1 MASANP
7 PEASQHSYRIVIHEI
22 SDDYERI
29 LADYTV
35 DGYVAAIGRHLP
47 THQVDHETLE
57 AARSNSL
64 WASPASSRTAW
75 PSSLTSICRL
85 AKCNQDYA
93 SVQRAMEGID
103 LTVEVIGCPTVCRH
117 CWAQGIPYST
127 MPLADVAWVLEAVHA
142 WCDATGLR
150 FGAYPMH
157 EVVAHPEAADL
168 LRLFAHHDWRPGTF
182 QPLVTTGV
190 PLVLRDDWREVL
202 AAAAEI
208 GTTIVW
214 VAFHGMA
221 EEHDRQVARRGA
233 FVETCQAVGRI
244 REAGL
249 GVGCNVFVT
258 KANAMQAR
266 ELAETLTGLGI
277 EQSCWGLAAFYP
289 HARSRRYER
298 LRPELDDLLPLALDI
313 CRWSGFF
320 HEQWANLE
328 AYTEA
333 GWVRHAL
340 SGDWP
345 SDRDGLEVPLLLVCR
360 PNLDLHA
367 GRAGKYRERYGSLRN
382 DGVEVSLRRGL
393 ARRRSY
399 DELWFEL
406 DAIPP
411 IAKLAARYGDAAGR
425 RVHFNAESVRWLWLD
440 RAQQAMR
447 RRGRGARG
455 APERT
460 DPHRAS

>member
-1 MASANP
+1 MTFPADAGRDP
-7 PEASQHSYRIVIHEI
+7 PIVIRAF
-22 SDDYERI
+22 SQAR
-29 LADYTV
+29 
-35 DGYVAAIGRHLP
+35 R
-47 THQVDHETLE
+47 

-64 WASPASSRTAW
+64 WASPTSSRTAW
-75 PSSLTSICRL
+75 PSSLTSICGL

-127 MPLADVAWVLEAVHA
+127 MPLADIAWVLEAVHA

-168 LRLFAHHDWRPGTF
+168 LRLFAHHDWRPGLF

-190 PLVLRDDWREVL
+190 PLALRDDWREVL

-233 FVETCQAVGRI
+233 FVETCLAVVRI

-249 GVGCNVFVT
+249 RVGCNVFVT

-277 EQSCWGLAAFYP
+277 EQSCWELATFYP
-289 HARSRRYER
+289 HAVRAVTSGCALSWTTCCSWRRTSAGGAAFSESSGPAWKRTRRRDGSVARSR
-298 LRPELDDLLPLALDI
+298 
-313 CRWSGFF
+313 
-320 HEQWANLE
+320 
-328 AYTEA
+328 
-333 GWVRHAL
+333 
-340 SGDWP
+340 
-345 SDRDGLEVPLLLVCR
+345 
-360 PNLDLHA
+360 
-367 GRAGKYRERYGSLRN
+367 
-382 DGVEVSLRRGL
+382 
-393 ARRRSY
+393 
-399 DELWFEL
+399 
-406 DAIPP
+406 AI
-411 IAKLAARYGDAAGR
+411 GR
-425 RVHFNAESVRWLWLD
+425 RIA
-440 RAQQAMR
+440 
-447 RRGRGARG
+447 
-455 APERT
+455 T
-460 DPHRAS
+460 D